1 MTTLAQ
7 PIATGPSGPLTE
19 FDDYLMLDF
28 FGTAIELRR
37 MSSAEAQAAN
47 LELEAVHVPYRWIS
61 VAKMQELCGAR
72 ERAGA

>member
-1 MTTLAQ
+1 
-7 PIATGPSGPLTE
+7 
-19 FDDYLMLDF
+19 MLDF